1 MNMIV
6 KDDVIA
12 MLEIIKKHEE
22 TINYKRLNDKLELI
36 LKGINLQEELNQ
48 NGEDLQK
55 LIDIEKENEKKGNK

>member
-1 MNMIV
+1 MIV
-6 KDDVIA
+6 KEDILS

-22 TINYKRLNDKLELI
+22 TINYKKLNDKLELI
-36 LKGINLQEELNQ
+36 LKGINLQEQLNQ